1 MSVELTP
8 EQSAPYTMQY
18 QPQLITQVE
27 ILGEKPLGG
36 LTVAFAT
43 LPGIGESIYLYR
55 HGGDTDVL
63 EVVGVE
69 HWAVQVMP
77 GQTEFPSDPKRKYF
91 VDATITC
98 RRSSISEQKRKDEQ
112 KR

>member
-1 MSVELTP
+1 MSAVELTP
-8 EQSAPYTMQY
+8 EQSALYSMQY
-18 QPQLITQVE
+18 QPQHITQVE

-55 HGGDTDVL
+55 LDGDTDVL
-63 EVVGVE
+63 EIVDVQ

-77 GQTEFPSDPKRKYF
+77 GQAEFHDTKHF

-98 RRSSISEQKRKDEQ
+98 RRSSISEQKRKESQ
-112 KR
+112 QS